1 MSQLWSRTPVTP
13 GGRLGPA
20 AQHPGRCDSR
30 YLQRRKALVESALG
44 HRVGDP
50 SPTVEYTEDEHA
62 TWRTVHGAL
71 GKAHRAHACREVL
84 DAAEEAPVPADHV
97 PQHAEVG
104 ARLKPLTGFEFTLA
118 GGFVENRRF
127 LGSMERGYFHA
138 VQFVRHPSVPLYTP
152 EPDVIHDVFGHGI
165 HLASPAF
172 AELYRMFGRTA
183 TRLTTPEALDVI
195 SRVYWFTLEF
205 GVMTEEGAAGSRTG
219 GSRAGGSR
227 TGGSGTGGSGTSG
240 VKAYGAALLSSYG
253 ELERLGSCEVRELDV
268 RTMVATPY
276 RVSGYQPVLFG
287 ARGMNHLAD
296 TLAGFLQDFDDGT
309 ADRMG
314 LRPVPGDRS

>member
-1 MSQLWSRTPVTP
+1 MSQVWSRTPVTP
-13 GGRLGPA
+13 EGRLGTA
-20 AQHPGRCDSR
+20 AQHPGRSDGL
-30 YLQRRKALVESALG
+30 YLQRRNAVARLARG

-50 SPTVEYTEDEHA
+50 SPAVEYTESEHA

-71 GKAHRAHACREVL
+71 GGAHRAYACREVL
-84 DAAEEAPVPADHV
+84 DAVEAAPIPADHV
-97 PQHAEVG
+97 PQHAEVSE
-104 ARLKPLTGFEFTLA
+104 RLKPLTGFEFTLA

-127 LGSMERGYFHA
+127 LGAMEDGYFHA

-165 HLASPAF
+165 HLASPRF

-183 TRLTTPEALDVI
+183 MRLETPAALDLI

-205 GVMTEEGAAGSRTG
+205 GVMADAGSG
-219 GSRAGGSR
+219 KGPGAGAGA
-227 TGGSGTGGSGTSG
+227 GPP
-240 VKAYGAALLSSYG
+240 KAYGAALLSSYG
-253 ELERLGSCEVRELDV
+253 ELARLDRCEVRELDV
-268 RTMVATPY
+268 HAVVATPY

-287 ARGMNHLAD
+287 ARCLNHLTD
-296 TLAGFLQDFDDGT
+296 LLAGFLADFDDDTG
-309 ADRMG
+309 DRLG

>member
-30 YLQRRKALVESALG
+30 YLQRRKILVERARG

-50 SPTVEYTEDEHA
+50 SPTVDYTEDEHA

-84 DAAEEAPVPADHV
+84 DAAEAAPVPADHV

-127 LGSMERGYFHA
+127 LGSMARGYFHA

-165 HLASPAF
+165 HLAAPGF

-205 GVMTEEGAAGSRTG
+205 GVMAEKGT
-219 GSRAGGSR
+219 
-227 TGGSGTGGSGTSG
+227 GSGTGGGTGGG

-268 RTMVATPY
+268 RAMVATPY

-287 ARGMNHLAD
+287 ARCMNHLAD
-296 TLAGFLQDFDDGT
+296 TLAGFLEDFDDET
-309 ADRMG
+309 ADRLG

>member
-1 MSQLWSRTPVTP
+1 MSDVWERTPVTP

-20 AQHPGRCDSR
+20 AQHPGRCDGR
-30 YLQRRKALVESALG
+30 YLERRDALVRLARG

-50 SPTVEYTEDEHA
+50 SPDVAYTEEEHA
-62 TWRTVHGAL
+62 TWRTVHTAL
-71 GKAHRAHACREVL
+71 VVAHREHACRAVQE
-84 DAAEEAPVPADHV
+84 AAEEAPVPADHV

-138 VQFVRHPSVPLYTP
+138 VQFVRHPAIPLYTP

-165 HLASPAF
+165 HLASPRF
-172 AELYRMFGRTA
+172 GDLYRMFGRTA
-183 TRLTTPEALDVI
+183 VRLRTQEALDML

-205 GVMTEEGAAGSRTG
+205 GVMHEDGA
-219 GSRAGGSR
+219 
-227 TGGSGTGGSGTSG
+227 

-253 ELERLGSCEVRELDV
+253 ELGRLAACEVRALDV
-268 RTMVATPY
+268 RDMTGTPY

-287 ARGMNHLAD
+287 ARSMSHLTD
-296 TLAGFLQDFDDGT
+296 TLAGFLEKFDDETGVRL
-309 ADRMG
+309 AASA
-314 LRPVPGDRS
+314 RPVDRS

>member
-30 YLQRRKALVESALG
+30 YLQRRKTLVESARG

-50 SPTVEYTEDEHA
+50 SPAVDYTEDEHA

-165 HLASPAF
+165 HLASPGF

-205 GVMTEEGAAGSRTG
+205 GAMTEKGA
-219 GSRAGGSR
+219 
-227 TGGSGTGGSGTSG
+227 GSGTGG

-268 RTMVATPY
+268 RAMVATPY

-296 TLAGFLQDFDDGT
+296 TLAGFLEDFDDDT
-309 ADRMG
+309 ADRLD